1 MLEVAEVMRVSKM
14 TVYRLLHSGEMPGVR
29 VGRSFR
35 VPQDALDHYLATS
48 PAVEA
53 RERAGHAP
61 GTAAPETPWRRS
73 GTRDRVR

>member
-1 MLEVAEVMRVSKM
+1 MRVSKM
-14 TVYRLLHSGEMPGVR
+14 TVYRLLHSGELPGVR

-53 RERAGHAP
+53 ARAGP
-61 GTAAPETPWRRS
+61 PELLTVREPAARRS
-73 GTRDRVR
+73 GPSSIA

>member
-1 MLEVAEVMRVSKM
+1 MLEVADVMRVSKM
-14 TVYRLLHSGEMPGVR
+14 TVYRLLHSGELPGVR

-53 RERAGHAP
+53 REQD
-61 GTAAPETPWRRS
+61 TARTASPPERLRVARGP
-73 GTRDRVR
+73 RDRVR